1 MLGVGQGKDRTI
13 LGLRHRVMD
22 QVRVLSDVKDTVSVI
37 VRVLVV
43 L

>member
-1 MLGVGQGKDRTI
+1 MGRGKDRTA

-22 QVRVLSDVKDTVSVI
+22 QVRVRSEVKDRVSVI
-37 VRVLVV
+37 VRVFVV